1 MHVYLSEA
9 SEMKKPREY
18 LASILLT
25 TKLFSTVIKQD
36 AHEPEWNRRYQEKMQ
51 EMSTIIYSILIK
63 GLFQPWVKYLFL
75 QNFLMRHCR
84 LSLHNTIAI
93 SM

>member
-9 SEMKKPREY
+9 SEIKKPREY

-25 TKLFSTVIKQD
+25 TKLLSTMIKQD

-51 EMSTIIYSILIK
+51 EMSTIIYSVLRVFFSHELNIYFYKTSLCVIVDCLYTIL
-63 GLFQPWVKYLFL
+63 
-75 QNFLMRHCR
+75 
-84 LSLHNTIAI
+84 
-93 SM
+93 